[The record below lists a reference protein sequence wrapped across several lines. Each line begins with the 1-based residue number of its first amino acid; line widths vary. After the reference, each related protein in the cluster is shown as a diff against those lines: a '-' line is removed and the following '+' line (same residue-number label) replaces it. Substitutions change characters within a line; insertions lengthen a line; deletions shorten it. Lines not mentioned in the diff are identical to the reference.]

1 MNTSNKIS
9 KLIRRLYLLTMQA
22 QALTPI
28 KQPVQPI
35 SQLSPS
41 AYNSPYR

>member
-1 MNTSNKIS
+1 
-9 KLIRRLYLLTMQA
+9 MQA
-22 QALTPI
+22 QAFTPI

-41 AYNSPYR
+41 AYNSPYK